1 MSRPAVKLQIVAC
14 VVLFQAVVG
23 VQCADAYTLVDW
35 MRTWPNYYGPGA
47 PAAPAAL
54 PTTPPVSPLPVPTDT
69 TPPTITIPPAT
80 TPPPAVT
87 TPPIATMPPTVS
99 TPATTSAATTSSA
112 SPVYAQA
119 RPAGSGW
126 CDWLFGRRA
135 VGYRPEVRYRTRL
148 MRVPTTNYRPVTT
161 YHPVTG
167 TAVSSIQPCTT
178 YSWQF
183 RRVPYT
189 TYRPVY
195 APARAP
201 WVAPSIPA
209 VTGYYPG
216 TVVSTPSTTCAPP
229 ATTPYYTPPPT
240 SITPS
245 LPSAPAFPTT
255 PGPSS
260 APGSL
265 STPGGSTPADQAPS
279 LSPPGLPPVE
289 NGQPETTI
297 RNYPP
302 MEPIEGANGKSN
314 DEFTD
319 GKSNEVK
326 KEPAPPEGDILQ
338 LTPVPDPDA
347 GADRNKVQAAPSL
360 FDPNDR
366 TANRSARPAWSYSTI
381 AWPDKPAASEH
392 VKTTSSKVPCPSGR
406 GQGEGQE
413 IREVVSAQPLSA
425 QEPMRNEVAEPDVSE
440 EKEELESSGW
450 EAVRH

>member
-14 VVLFQAVVG
+14 VVLFQAIVG
-23 VQCADAYTLVDW
+23 VQCADAYTLTDW
-35 MRTWPNYYGPGA
+35 MRTWPNYHGPSL

-54 PTTPPVSPLPVPTDT
+54 PMTPPMSPLPVPTDT
-69 TPPTITIPPAT
+69 TPPSITIPPPT
-80 TPPPAVT
+80 TPPPT
-87 TPPIATMPPTVS
+87 FTPPPTV
-99 TPATTSAATTSSA
+99 TAPATTCAAPATTSSA
-112 SPVYAQA
+112 SPVYA
-119 RPAGSGW
+119 PATPPRAGRGW

-135 VGYRPEVRYRTRL
+135 VGYRPEVRYRTQL

-167 TAVSSIQPCTT
+167 TAITNVQPCTT

-183 RRVPYT
+183 RRLPYT
-189 TYRPVY
+189 TYRPMY

-201 WVAPSIPA
+201 WVAPNTPV

-216 TVVSTPSTTCAPP
+216 TVVSAPSTTCAPP
-229 ATTPYYTPPPT
+229 SATPYYTPPPAST
-240 SITPS
+240 TPS
-245 LPSAPAFPTT
+245 LPSTPAFPTT
-255 PGPSS
+255 PMPSS
-260 APGSL
+260 APRSL
-265 STPGGSTPADQAPS
+265 TTPGPTTPADRAPS
-279 LSPPGLPPVE
+279 LAPNGLSPLE
-289 NGQPETTI
+289 NGQPEPTI

-314 DEFTD
+314 GESTD

-347 GADRNKVQAAPSL
+347 GADRNKIQAAPSL

-381 AWPDKPAASEH
+381 AWPDKPTVSTREPAP
-392 VKTTSSKVPCPSGR
+392 T
-406 GQGEGQE
+406 
-413 IREVVSAQPLSA
+413 EVV
-425 QEPMRNEVAEPDVSE
+425 EPDSID
-440 EKEELESSGW
+440 EKEELDSSGW
-450 EAVRH
+450 EAVQP